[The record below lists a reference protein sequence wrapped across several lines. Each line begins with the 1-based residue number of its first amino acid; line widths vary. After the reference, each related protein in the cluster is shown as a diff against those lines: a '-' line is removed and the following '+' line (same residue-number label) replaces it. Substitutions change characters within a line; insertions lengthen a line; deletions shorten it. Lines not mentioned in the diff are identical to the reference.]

1 MNLRVDSLVI
11 WIDEA
16 LLAINKPAGLPT
28 LPDGYDPEAPHV
40 RSLLEPE
47 YGRLWI
53 VHRLDKDT
61 SGVLVLARSAQA
73 HRSLN
78 MQFDAHQTHK
88 VYHALVVGDPAWER
102 TSAEMPLR
110 PDGDRRHRTVV
121 DLERGKPA
129 LTELRLL
136 ERFGE
141 YSLVETSPRTG
152 RTHQIRA
159 HLAALGFPLA
169 GDMLYGKSRGIF
181 STELEPGYQCGSAGG
196 RAGGRAEGKAGERA
210 LIQRPALHAWSLEVR
225 HPLRDETLRFEAPYP
240 EDFAA
245 ALRQLR

>member
-1 MNLRVDSLVI
+1 MKHGAENLVLWS
-11 WIDEA
+11 DEA

-28 LPDGYDPEAPHV
+28 LPDGYDLSAPYV
-40 RSLLEPE
+40 RNLLEPE

-78 MQFDAHQTHK
+78 MQFDAHQAHK
-88 VYHALVVGDPAWER
+88 VYHALVVGSPAWEE
-102 TSAEMPLR
+102 TSVEMPLR

-121 DLERGKPA
+121 DPERGKPA

-136 ERFGE
+136 ERFGDH
-141 YSLVETSPRTG
+141 SLVEASPRTG

-169 GDMLYGKSRGIF
+169 GDMLYGENRGIF
-181 STELEPGYQCGSAGG
+181 PTELEPGYQRGG
-196 RAGGRAEGKAGERA
+196 AGGRAEGKAGERA

-225 HPLRDETLRFEAPYP
+225 HPLRDEPLRFEAPYP

-245 ALRQLR
+245 ALRQLRKHP

>member
-1 MNLRVDSLVI
+1 MVL
-11 WIDEA
+11 WADES

-28 LPDGYDPEAPHV
+28 LPDGYNPSAPHV

-61 SGVLVLARSAQA
+61 SGVLALARSAQA

-78 MQFDAHQTHK
+78 TQFAAHQAHK
-88 VYHALVVGDPAWER
+88 VYHALVVGNPPWEG

-121 DLERGKPA
+121 DPERGKPA

-136 ERFGE
+136 EHFGV
-141 YSLVETSPRTG
+141 YSLVEAVPRTG

-169 GDMLYGKSRGIF
+169 GDMLYGESQGIF
-181 STELEPGYQCGSAGG
+181 PNEINPNYHA
-196 RAGGRAEGKAGERA
+196 GKAGECA
-210 LIQRPALHAWSLEVR
+210 LIQRPALHAWSLEVH
-225 HPLRDETLRFEAPYP
+225 HPLRDETLRFEAPHP
-240 EDFAA
+240 KDFAA
-245 ALRQLR
+245 ALRQLRKHPHC